1 MLIDT
6 HCHLEKNDYPN
17 LEEIIGHMKGNIM
30 IASAENLETSIEVN
44 ELTKKYDNIYGTIG
58 FHPNELEKFNE
69 ENFKKL
75 EQFLENKKIV
85 GIGEIG
91 LDYHYGDQDKEIQK
105 EAFIK
110 QIELAIKHNLPI
122 VIHSRDAASD
132 TLEIIKK
139 YPNLKIDMHCYGYS
153 LEMAKQLL
161 KINPNIKFGIGGVL
175 TFKNSK
181 KLKEVVNYLDMS
193 NILLETD
200 CPFLSPEPL
209 RGTKNEPYNVKYVS
223 EYLAEMKKISVKE
236 VEKITS
242 DNAILQFD
250 LKIKK

>member
-6 HCHLEKNDYPN
+6 HCHLEKKDYSN
-17 LEEIIGHMKGNIM
+17 LEEIIHHMDGNIM
-30 IASAENLETSIEVN
+30 IASADNLESSYEVD
-44 ELTKKYDNIYGTIG
+44 ELTKKYNNIYGTIG
-58 FHPNELEKFNE
+58 FHPSELENFNE
-69 ENFKKL
+69 ETLNKL
-75 EQFLENKKIV
+75 EQLLQNKKIV

-91 LDYHYGDQDKEIQK
+91 LDYHYGKEDSELQK

-122 VIHSRDAASD
+122 VIHSRDAIED

-139 YPNLKIDMHCYGYS
+139 YPNIKMDFHCYGYS
-153 LEMAKQLL
+153 LEIAKELL
-161 KINPNIKFGIGGVL
+161 KINPSIKFGIGGVL

-181 KLKEVVNYLDMS
+181 KLKEVVEYLEMK

-200 CPFLSPEPL
+200 SPFLAPEPL
-209 RGTKNEPYNVKYVS
+209 RGSKNEPYNVKYVA
-223 EYLAEMKKISVKE
+223 EYIASMKNISKEE

-242 DNAILQFD
+242 NNAILQFD
-250 LKIKK
+250 LKIN

>member
-6 HCHLEKNDYPN
+6 HCHLEKKDYPN
-17 LEEIIGHMKGNIM
+17 RDEIINHMGSNIM
-30 IASAENLETSIEVN
+30 IASSDRLESAIEVDG
-44 ELTKKYDNIYGTIG
+44 LTKEYDNIYGTIG
-58 FHPNELEKFNE
+58 FHPNELENFNDE
-69 ENFKKL
+69 TFTQLENL
-75 EQFLENKKIV
+75 LENKKIV

-91 LDYHYGDQDKEIQK
+91 LDYHYGDEDKEKQK

-122 VIHSRDAASD
+122 VIHSRDAAYD

-153 LEMAKQLL
+153 LEIAKELL

-181 KLKEVVNYLDMS
+181 KLKEVVNYLDMK

-200 CPFLSPEPL
+200 CPYLSPEPL
-209 RGTKNEPYNVKYVS
+209 RGTKNEPCNVKYVA
-223 EYLAEMKKISVKE
+223 EYLANLKNLPI
-236 VEKITS
+236 EKIEEITS
-242 DNAILQFD
+242 KNAMEQFD
-250 LKIKK
+250 FSV